1 MSSYLCILLLIPAIV
16 LISRWIHGK
25 WFLPVSTGCAIYFFF
40 LREIRVSI
48 QFGFGLLLFWTLVQ
62 TISVLIAAY
71 YLPGPMARSIWRA
84 ESYTESMFRWIETG
98 VLPEG
103 STGSVIL
110 FHLRQT
116 IVYCALALIS
126 ANFLSLVLGSALLNY
141 MNYYVAQLA
150 LRSRKPLTAFVLGW
164 NPWSVIRVISFL
176 WLGAVLGILVASNI
190 FILNY
195 KFNWTWLV
203 PGIAGVIADVF
214 MKILGSPSWR
224 LILKNFALSS

>member
-1 MSSYLCILLLIPAIV
+1 M
-16 LISRWIHGK
+16 
-25 WFLPVSTGCAIYFFF
+25 
-40 LREIRVSI
+40 
-48 QFGFGLLLFWTLVQ
+48 
-62 TISVLIAAY
+62 AAY
-71 YLPGPMARSIWRA
+71 YWPKWMARSIWRA

-103 STGSVIL
+103 SAGFVIL

-116 IVYCALALIS
+116 ILYCALALIS

-176 WLGAVLGILVASNI
+176 WLGTVFGILVSSNI
-190 FILNY
+190 FILHY
-195 KFNWTWLV
+195 KFNWFWLV
-203 PGIAGVIADVF
+203 PGIAGVIADVVL
-214 MKILGSPSWR
+214 KIVGSPSWR
-224 LILKNFALSS
+224 LILKSSASSR

>member
-1 MSSYLCILLLIPAIV
+1 MNSYLSVLVLIPAIV
-16 LISRWIHGK
+16 FISYWIHWK
-25 WFLPVSTGCAIYFFF
+25 PFLPIATGCAIYFFF

-48 QFGFGLLLFWTLVQ
+48 QSGFGLLLFWTVVQ
-62 TISVLIAAY
+62 TISVLIASY
-71 YLPGPMARSIWRA
+71 YRPKAMARSIWRA

-103 STGSVIL
+103 STGSVIV

-116 IVYCALALIS
+116 ILYCLLALLS

-141 MNYYVAQLA
+141 MNYYVARLA
-150 LRSRKPLTAFVLGW
+150 LKSRKPITAFVLGW

-176 WLGAVLGILVASNI
+176 WLGTVFGILVSSNT

-195 KFNWTWLV
+195 KFNWIWLV
-203 PGIAGVIADVF
+203 PGIVGVIADVA

-224 LILKNFALSS
+224 LVLRNSIS